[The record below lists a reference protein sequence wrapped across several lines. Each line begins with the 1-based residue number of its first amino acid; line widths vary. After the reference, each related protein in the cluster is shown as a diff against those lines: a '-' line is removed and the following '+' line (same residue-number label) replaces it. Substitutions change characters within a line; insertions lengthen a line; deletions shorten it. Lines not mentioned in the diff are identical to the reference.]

1 MEIHWGS
8 GSGFNFGR
16 IPGTDVRVERTKHFD
31 KTWSFM
37 LSDDQYTYLHV
48 DSEKFQSSK
57 EMEEGV
63 FKWLVMKGRV

>member
-1 MEIHWGS
+1 MEINWGS

-37 LSDDQYTYLHV
+37 LSDDQY
-48 DSEKFQSSK
+48 
-57 EMEEGV
+57 M
-63 FKWLVMKGRV
+63 R